1 MTPRTRRAL
10 VSRNAGQAKGTGGG
24 STKWPV
30 TLTRRLRESKRVAG
44 AEAWRSRK
52 PLNIIGRKSVRTYPM
67 RLRSKMSSTP
77 DGPGERQWPKVGAL
91 GRGPLWGFAG
101 AQIRLRAGASLG
113 LAIFFC
119 GAGVALAPAG
129 GSRAADGPCPAE
141 GTASGRVVSV
151 DERLE
156 LTLENGIRLK
166 IAGVD
171 PPRPTPGDPDL
182 DFRAQDRLAQWLVG
196 QDIRF
201 RPLEPG
207 PDRWGRVVAF
217 VFAVAPESTNGPRPA
232 HLPVGEALIDAG
244 LARYES
250 SAAARPCRSAL
261 LAAEAG
267 ARASGLGLW
276 TDPYYAIIATADR
289 LSFAEKAGS
298 SVIVEGR
305 ITGIAS
311 RRPRI
316 TLYFGP
322 RQGGD
327 FSVTILPRNSKTF
340 EAAYSSLAGLT
351 GQTVRVRGLLDTRF
365 GPQIEISDPD
375 EVEAAGQGQD
385 AAAPGSPAPR

>member
-1 MTPRTRRAL
+1 MAL
-10 VSRNAGQAKGTGGG
+10 AQTFRIFI
-24 STKWPV
+24 
-30 TLTRRLRESKRVAG
+30 G
-44 AEAWRSRK
+44 A
-52 PLNIIGRKSVRTYPM
+52 KSVKTCPM
-67 RLRSKMSSTP
+67 RLRSKMSSTG
-77 DGPGERQWPKVGAL
+77 DTPGERQWRKVGAL
-91 GRGPLWGFAG
+91 GRGPWHGFAG
-101 AQIRLRAGASLG
+101 AKIRFGAGAGLC
-113 LAIFFC
+113 LAIFFT
-119 GAGVALAPAG
+119 GSVVALAPA
-129 GSRAADGPCPAE
+129 SSLRAADGLCPGE
-141 GTASGRVVSV
+141 GGTSGGVVSV

-156 LTLENGIRLK
+156 LTLESGIRLK
-166 IAGVD
+166 MAGVD

-182 DFRAQDRLAQWLVG
+182 DVRARDRLAQWLVG
-196 QDIRF
+196 QDILF

-217 VFAVAPESTNGPRPA
+217 VFAAAPEAPNRPGPAR
-232 HLPVGEALIDAG
+232 LPVGEALIDAG
-244 LARYES
+244 LARYEP

-276 TDPYYAIIATADR
+276 ADPYYAIIAAADR
-289 LSFAEKAGS
+289 LSFAEKAG

-322 RQGGD
+322 RRSGD

-340 EAAYSSLAGLT
+340 DAAYSSLAALT

-375 EVEAAGQGQD
+375 EVEAAGQD
-385 AAAPGSPAPR
+385 AAAPGSPVAR

>member
-1 MTPRTRRAL
+1 
-10 VSRNAGQAKGTGGG
+10 
-24 STKWPV
+24 
-30 TLTRRLRESKRVAG
+30 
-44 AEAWRSRK
+44 
-52 PLNIIGRKSVRTYPM
+52 M
-67 RLRSKMSSTP
+67 RLRSRMGSTP
-77 DGPGERQWPKVGAL
+77 DTPGERRWWKAGAL
-91 GRGPLWGFAG
+91 GRGPWRGCAGAPIRFRAGAGLSLAIYFAG
-101 AQIRLRAGASLG
+101 AV
-113 LAIFFC
+113 
-119 GAGVALAPAG
+119 VALAPAG
-129 GSRAADGPCPAE
+129 GLRPADRLCPGE
-141 GTASGRVVSV
+141 GGTEGRVVSV

-182 DFRAQDRLAQWLVG
+182 DVGARDRLAQWLVG
-196 QDIRF
+196 QEIRF

-217 VFAVAPESTNGPRPA
+217 VFAVAAVSTNEPGPA
-232 HLPVGEALIDAG
+232 QLPVGEALIDAG
-244 LARYES
+244 LARYEP

-276 TDPYYAIIATADR
+276 ADPYYAIIAAADR

-322 RQGGD
+322 RRSGN
-327 FSVTILPRNSKTF
+327 FSVTILPHDSKTF
-340 EAAYSSLAGLT
+340 DAAYASLAGLT

-365 GPQIEISDPD
+365 GPQIELSDPA
-375 EVEAAGQGQD
+375 ELEAAGQGQD
-385 AAAPGSPAPR
+385 AAAPGPPAPR

>member
-1 MTPRTRRAL
+1 M
-10 VSRNAGQAKGTGGG
+10 
-24 STKWPV
+24 W
-30 TLTRRLRESKRVAG
+30 
-44 AEAWRSRK
+44 
-52 PLNIIGRKSVRTYPM
+52 
-67 RLRSKMSSTP
+67 LRSKMSSTP
-77 DGPGERQWPKVGAL
+77 NTPGRRRRRQWRKVGAL
-91 GRGPLWGFAG
+91 GRGPWRGFAG
-101 AQIRLRAGASLG
+101 AQFRFRAGAGLG
-113 LAIFFC
+113 LAIFFS
-119 GAGVALAPAG
+119 GSVVALAPAG
-129 GSRAADGPCPAE
+129 GLRAADGLCPGE
-141 GTASGRVVSV
+141 GGTSARVVSV

-182 DFRAQDRLAQWLVG
+182 DFRARDRLAQWLVG
-196 QDIRF
+196 QEILF
-201 RPLEPG
+201 RPLAPG
-207 PDRWGRVVAF
+207 QDRWGRVVAF
-217 VFAVAPESTNGPRPA
+217 VFAVAPEFTPASPNGPGPA
-232 HLPVGEALIDAG
+232 QLPVGEALIDAG
-244 LARYES
+244 LARYEP

-276 TDPYYAIIATADR
+276 ADPYYAIIAAADR
-289 LSFAEKAGS
+289 VSFAEKAGS

-322 RQGGD
+322 RRGGD

-340 EAAYSSLAGLT
+340 DAAYSSLAGLT

-375 EVEAAGQGQD
+375 EVEAAGQD
-385 AAAPGSPAPR
+385 AAAPGSPVAR

>member
-1 MTPRTRRAL
+1 
-10 VSRNAGQAKGTGGG
+10 
-24 STKWPV
+24 
-30 TLTRRLRESKRVAG
+30 
-44 AEAWRSRK
+44 
-52 PLNIIGRKSVRTYPM
+52 M

-77 DGPGERQWPKVGAL
+77 NTPGGRQWRKVGAL
-91 GRGPLWGFAG
+91 GRGPWRGFAG
-101 AQIRLRAGASLG
+101 AQFRFRAGAGLG
-113 LAIFFC
+113 LAIFFS
-119 GAGVALAPAG
+119 GVVVALAPAG
-129 GSRAADGPCPAE
+129 GLRAADGLCPGE
-141 GTASGRVVSV
+141 GGTSARVVSV

-182 DFRAQDRLAQWLVG
+182 DFRARDRLAQWLVG
-196 QDIRF
+196 QEILF
-201 RPLEPG
+201 RPLAPG

-217 VFAVAPESTNGPRPA
+217 VFAVTPESTPASTNGPGPA
-232 HLPVGEALIDAG
+232 QLPVGEALIDAG
-244 LARYES
+244 LARYEP

-276 TDPYYAIIATADR
+276 ADPYYAIIAAADR
-289 LSFAEKAGS
+289 LSFAEKVGS

-322 RQGGD
+322 RRGGN

-340 EAAYSSLAGLT
+340 EAAYASLAGLT

-385 AAAPGSPAPR
+385 AAAPGSPVPR

>member
-1 MTPRTRRAL
+1 
-10 VSRNAGQAKGTGGG
+10 
-24 STKWPV
+24 
-30 TLTRRLRESKRVAG
+30 
-44 AEAWRSRK
+44 
-52 PLNIIGRKSVRTYPM
+52 
-67 RLRSKMSSTP
+67 MSSTLNT
-77 DGPGERQWPKVGAL
+77 PGGRQWRKVGAL
-91 GRGPLWGFAG
+91 GRGPWRGFAG
-101 AQIRLRAGASLG
+101 GHIRIRAGAGLG
-113 LAIFFC
+113 LAIVFS
-119 GAGVALAPAG
+119 GAGSGAGAGAVVALAPAG
-129 GSRAADGPCPAE
+129 GLRAANGLCPGE
-141 GTASGRVVSV
+141 GGTSGRVVAV

-166 IAGVD
+166 NAGVD
-171 PPRPTPGDPDL
+171 PPRPTPDDPDL
-182 DFRAQDRLAQWLVG
+182 DFRARDRLAQWLVG
-196 QDIRF
+196 QEILF

-217 VFAVAPESTNGPRPA
+217 VFAVAPESTNGLGPA

-244 LARYES
+244 LARYEPS
-250 SAAARPCRSAL
+250 VAALPCRSVL

-276 TDPYYAIIATADR
+276 ADPYYAIIAAADR
-289 LSFAEKAGS
+289 PSFAAFAGKAGS

-375 EVEAAGQGQD
+375 EVEAARQGQNP
-385 AAAPGSPAPR
+385 AAPGSQVPR

>member
-1 MTPRTRRAL
+1 
-10 VSRNAGQAKGTGGG
+10 
-24 STKWPV
+24 
-30 TLTRRLRESKRVAG
+30 
-44 AEAWRSRK
+44 
-52 PLNIIGRKSVRTYPM
+52 M

-77 DGPGERQWPKVGAL
+77 NTPGGRQWRKVGAL
-91 GRGPLWGFAG
+91 GRGPWRGFAG
-101 AQIRLRAGASLG
+101 AQFRFRAGAGLG
-113 LAIFFC
+113 LAIFFS
-119 GAGVALAPAG
+119 GAVVALAPAG
-129 GSRAADGPCPAE
+129 GLRAADGLCPGE
-141 GTASGRVVSV
+141 GGTSARVVSV

-182 DFRAQDRLAQWLVG
+182 DFRARDRLAQWLVG
-196 QDIRF
+196 QEILF
-201 RPLEPG
+201 RPLAPG

-217 VFAVAPESTNGPRPA
+217 VFAAMPESTPASTNGPGPA
-232 HLPVGEALIDAG
+232 QSPVGEALIDAG
-244 LARYES
+244 LARYEP

-276 TDPYYAIIATADR
+276 ADPYYAIIAAADR

-322 RQGGD
+322 RRGGN

-340 EAAYSSLAGLT
+340 EAAYASLAGLT

-385 AAAPGSPAPR
+385 AGAGSSAPR

>member
-1 MTPRTRRAL
+1 
-10 VSRNAGQAKGTGGG
+10 
-24 STKWPV
+24 
-30 TLTRRLRESKRVAG
+30 
-44 AEAWRSRK
+44 
-52 PLNIIGRKSVRTYPM
+52 M
-67 RLRSKMSSTP
+67 RLRLKMSSTP
-77 DGPGERQWPKVGAL
+77 NTPSRRRRRQWRKDGAL
-91 GRGPLWGFAG
+91 GRGPWHGFAG
-101 AQIRLRAGASLG
+101 AQFRFRAGAGLG
-113 LAIFFC
+113 LAIFFS
-119 GAGVALAPAG
+119 GSVVALAPAG
-129 GSRAADGPCPAE
+129 GLRAADGLCPGE
-141 GTASGRVVSV
+141 GGTSARVVSV

-182 DFRAQDRLAQWLVG
+182 DFRARDRLAQWLVG
-196 QDIRF
+196 QEILF
-201 RPLEPG
+201 RPLAPG
-207 PDRWGRVVAF
+207 RDRWGRVVAF
-217 VFAVAPESTNGPRPA
+217 VFAVAPESTPASPNGPGPA
-232 HLPVGEALIDAG
+232 QWPVGEALIDAG
-244 LARYES
+244 LARYEP
-250 SAAARPCRSAL
+250 SAATRPCRSAL

-276 TDPYYAIIATADR
+276 ADPYYAIIAAVDR

-322 RQGGD
+322 RRGGD

-340 EAAYSSLAGLT
+340 DAAYSSLAALT

-375 EVEAAGQGQD
+375 EVEAAGQD
-385 AAAPGSPAPR
+385 AAAPGSPVAR

>member
-1 MTPRTRRAL
+1 MTDSGRREMAL
-10 VSRNAGQAKGTGGG
+10 AQTFRIFI
-24 STKWPV
+24 
-30 TLTRRLRESKRVAG
+30 G
-44 AEAWRSRK
+44 A
-52 PLNIIGRKSVRTYPM
+52 KSVTTYLM
-67 RLRSKMSSTP
+67 RLRSKMSSPAST
-77 DGPGERQWPKVGAL
+77 PGERPWRKIGAL
-91 GRGPLWGFAG
+91 RRGPMRGFAG
-101 AQIRLRAGASLG
+101 GKIRFRARAGLC
-113 LAIFFC
+113 LAIC
-119 GAGVALAPAG
+119 LSGGVVALAPA
-129 GSRAADGPCPAE
+129 SSSLAADGLCPGE
-141 GTASGRVVSV
+141 GGTSGRVVAV

-156 LTLENGIRLK
+156 LTLETGTRLK

-182 DFRAQDRLAQWLVG
+182 DFRARERLAQWLVG
-196 QDIRF
+196 QEILF

-217 VFAVAPESTNGPRPA
+217 VFAVAPDSPDRPGPAR
-232 HLPVGEALIDAG
+232 LSIGEALIDAG
-244 LARYES
+244 LARYEP
-250 SAAARPCRSAL
+250 SAAARPCRSAF

-276 TDPYYAIIATADR
+276 ADPYYAIIAAANR

-316 TLYFGP
+316 TLYFGS
-322 RQGGD
+322 RQGWD
-327 FSVTILPRNSKTF
+327 FSVTILPRNRKTF
-340 EAAYSSLAGLT
+340 ETAYSSLSALT

-375 EVEAAGQGQD
+375 EVEAAGHGQD
-385 AAAPGSPAPR
+385 PAEGFPSSR

>member
-1 MTPRTRRAL
+1 MAEGWRAWARAL
-10 VSRNAGQAKGTGGG
+10 A
-24 STKWPV
+24 
-30 TLTRRLRESKRVAG
+30 RLRGRANPL
-44 AEAWRSRK
+44 SRRGW
-52 PLNIIGRKSVRTYPM
+52 PGPRHFFLRGRDCACARG
-67 RLRSKMSSTP
+67 RLASGGRALRGRGRHP
-77 DGPGERQWPKVGAL
+77 RPGRL
-91 GRGPLWGFAG
+91 GR
-101 AQIRLRAGASLG
+101 R
-113 LAIFFC
+113 
-119 GAGVALAPAG
+119 
-129 GSRAADGPCPAE
+129 
-141 GTASGRVVSV
+141 TAS
-151 DERLE
+151 LE

-182 DFRAQDRLAQWLVG
+182 DFRARDRLAQWLVG
-196 QDIRF
+196 QEILF

-217 VFAVAPESTNGPRPA
+217 VFAVAPESPNGPGSP
-232 HLPVGEALIDAG
+232 HLPVGAALIDAG

-267 ARASGLGLW
+267 ARVSGLGLW
-276 TDPYYAIIATADR
+276 ADPYYAIIAAADR
-289 LSFAEKAGS
+289 LSFAEKAGTF
-298 SVIVEGR
+298 VIVEGR

-351 GQTVRVRGLLDTRF
+351 GRTVRVRGLLDTRF
-365 GPQIEISDPD
+365 GPQIEISGPD
-375 EVEAAGQGQD
+375 ELEAAGQGQD
-385 AAAPGSPAPR
+385 AAAPGSPVPR

>member
-1 MTPRTRRAL
+1 
-10 VSRNAGQAKGTGGG
+10 
-24 STKWPV
+24 
-30 TLTRRLRESKRVAG
+30 
-44 AEAWRSRK
+44 
-52 PLNIIGRKSVRTYPM
+52 
-67 RLRSKMSSTP
+67 MSSPADT
-77 DGPGERQWPKVGAL
+77 PGERPWRKVGAL
-91 GRGPLWGFAG
+91 RRGPTRGFAG
-101 AQIRLRAGASLG
+101 TKIRFRARAGLC
-113 LAIFFC
+113 LAIYLS
-119 GAGVALAPAG
+119 GGVVALAPA
-129 GSRAADGPCPAE
+129 SSLRAADDICPGE
-141 GTASGRVVSV
+141 GGTNGQVVAV

-156 LTLENGIRLK
+156 LTLETGIKLK

-182 DFRAQDRLAQWLVG
+182 DVRTRDTLARWLVG
-196 QDIRF
+196 QAIIF

-207 PDRWGRVVAF
+207 PDRWGRVSAF
-217 VFAVAPESTNGPRPA
+217 VFAVAPESPNRPGPAR
-232 HLPVGEALIDAG
+232 LSVGEALIDAG
-244 LARYES
+244 LARYEP
-250 SAAARPCRSAL
+250 SAATRPCRSAL

-276 TDPYYAIIATADR
+276 ADPYYAIIAAGDR

-322 RQGGD
+322 RQGWD
-327 FSVTILPRNSKTF
+327 FSVTILPRNRKTF
-340 EAAYSSLAGLT
+340 ETAYSSLSAVI

-385 AAAPGSPAPR
+385 AAAGSPAPR

>member
-1 MTPRTRRAL
+1 M
-10 VSRNAGQAKGTGGG
+10 
-24 STKWPV
+24 
-30 TLTRRLRESKRVAG
+30 RV
-44 AEAWRSRK
+44 
-52 PLNIIGRKSVRTYPM
+52 
-67 RLRSKMSSTP
+67 RSKMSSPPDTP
-77 DGPGERQWPKVGAL
+77 GGSQWRKIGAL
-91 GRGPLWGFAG
+91 GRGFAG
-101 AQIRLRAGASLG
+101 AQIRFRAEAGLG
-113 LAIFFC
+113 LAIFFS
-119 GAGVALAPAG
+119 GAVVALAHAG
-129 GSRAADGPCPAE
+129 GLRAADGLCPGE
-141 GTASGRVVSV
+141 GGTSGRVVSV

-171 PPRPTPGDPDL
+171 PPRPTPGAPDL
-182 DFRAQDRLAQWLVG
+182 DVRARDRLAGWLVG
-196 QDIRF
+196 QEILF
-201 RPLEPG
+201 RPLEPD

-217 VFAVAPESTNGPRPA
+217 VFAVAPESTNGPGPA
-232 HLPVGEALIDAG
+232 HMPVGEALIDAG
-244 LARYES
+244 IARYEP

-261 LAAEAG
+261 LAAEAS

-276 TDPYYAIIATADR
+276 ADPYYAIVAAADR

-298 SVIVEGR
+298 SIIVEGR

-322 RQGGD
+322 RQGWD

-340 EAAYSSLAGLT
+340 EAVYSSLARLT

-365 GPQIEISDPD
+365 GPQIEISDQD

-385 AAAPGSPAPR
+385 AAAGSPAPR